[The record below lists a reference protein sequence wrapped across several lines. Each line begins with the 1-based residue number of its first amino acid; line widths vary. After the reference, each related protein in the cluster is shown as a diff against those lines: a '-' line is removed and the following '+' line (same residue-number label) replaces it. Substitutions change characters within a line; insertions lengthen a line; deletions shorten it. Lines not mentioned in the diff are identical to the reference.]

1 MYIVTID
8 VENCQAC
15 EDCVDTCPT
24 EALAIVEEDGKKY
37 AMFSGDADDCLGCL
51 SCEEVCEEGAVTV
64 TEM

>member
-8 VENCQAC
+8 VDKCQAC
-15 EDCVDTCPT
+15 GDCVDTCPT
-24 EALAIVEEDGKKY
+24 EAIAVVEEDGEKY
-37 AMFSGDADDCLGCL
+37 AMFSGDPDDCLGCL

>member
-8 VENCQAC
+8 MDKCQAC
-15 EDCVDTCPT
+15 GDCVDTCPT
-24 EALAIVEEDGKKY
+24 EAIALVEEDGKKY
-37 AMFSGDADDCLGCL
+37 AMFSGDPDDCLGCL